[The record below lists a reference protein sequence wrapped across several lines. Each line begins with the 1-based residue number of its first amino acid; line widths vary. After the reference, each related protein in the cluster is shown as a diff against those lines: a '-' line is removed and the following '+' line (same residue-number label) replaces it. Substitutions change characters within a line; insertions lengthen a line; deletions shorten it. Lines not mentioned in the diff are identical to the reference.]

1 MKSSFF
7 QYFLCKSHHYLDHQL
22 RRSALFSACFSSNIL
37 TNPPF
42 DITTKVTSTKSP
54 KMQLTIKECMLLAF
68 IFLASPAV
76 GTMVN
81 GAPVP
86 IDARNDINR
95 LQANPVIEQRAAA
108 SSAAAQGNSGGGLLG
123 MIGKLAPFA
132 EDLLPMI
139 GLRDLDTRD
148 NADAAA
154 HNKAVEELKSKLIN
168 DPNAR
173 QKLYQVI
180 TKVAG
185 STPTPALAQR
195 DAPAT
200 TASSQS
206 SGGGGLL
213 GIIGQLAPYA
223 EDLLPMIGLR
233 DLDGIEARSPANATT
248 ASSQSS
254 GGGGLLGIIGQLA
267 PYAEDLLPMI
277 GLRDLGGIEAR
288 SPANTAASHEQA
300 VAELNSKLINDP
312 NARKKLYQILT
323 KASSATA
330 APTTTH

>member
-1 MKSSFF
+1 
-7 QYFLCKSHHYLDHQL
+7 
-22 RRSALFSACFSSNIL
+22 
-37 TNPPF
+37 
-42 DITTKVTSTKSP
+42 
-54 KMQLTIKECMLLAF
+54 
-68 IFLASPAV
+68 
-76 GTMVN
+76 VN

-108 SSAAAQGNSGGGLLG
+108 SSAAAQGNSGGGLMG
-123 MIGKLAPFA
+123 IIGNLAPFA

-139 GLRDLDTRD
+139 GLRDLEARD
-148 NADAAA
+148 NADAAAAA

-213 GIIGQLAPYA
+213 GMIGQLAPYA

-233 DLDGIEARSPANATT
+233 DLDGIEARSPAAATTASSQSSGGGGLLGMIGQLAPFAEDLLPMIGLRDLGGVEARSPAAATT

-288 SPANTAASHEQA
+288 SPANTATPHEQA
-300 VAELNSKLINDP
+300 VAELKSKLIHDP
-312 NARKKLYQILT
+312 NARQKLYQILT
-323 KASSATA
+323 KASSASA
-330 APTTTH
+330 APTLAR